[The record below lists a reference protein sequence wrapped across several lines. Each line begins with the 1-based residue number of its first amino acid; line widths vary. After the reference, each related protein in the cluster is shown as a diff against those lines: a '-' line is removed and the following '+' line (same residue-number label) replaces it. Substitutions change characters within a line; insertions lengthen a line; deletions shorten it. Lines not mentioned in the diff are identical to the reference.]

1 MEGTKALKIKS
12 YGKLEIETQNSY
24 IEKTKIVTCWQL
36 FLKQN
41 KCVSSLRNSEKR
53 ILTNEF
59 EQGSRKKTS
68 LEGN

>member
-1 MEGTKALKIKS
+1 MECGFTLKRVRDMIRA
-12 YGKLEIETQNSY
+12 YTQNGY

-59 EQGSRKKTS
+59 EQGSREKTS